1 LVFWN
6 NGEGL
11 SNILTKLLL
20 DSGLNLQ
27 REEFTMTVV
36 RLSSLEVQLNWVKLF
51 WTRLNVLLDC
61 RIEYIL
67 LSTENLSQ
75 VKEMRYLEDGVVTL
89 FRSDVTS
96 AKAVK
101 TLVCLSNLKM
111 VKF

>member
-1 LVFWN
+1 
-6 NGEGL
+6 
-11 SNILTKLLL
+11 
-20 DSGLNLQ
+20 
-27 REEFTMTVV
+27 MTVV

-89 FRSDVTS
+89 FRSVTS